1 MQVVDPIVSRRKF
14 ADELEQFRGA
24 NRVQRGR
31 GIFLLQAVFPDMDF
45 LFTIPQLSPLTVLFS
60 VRINFDNYDLEP
72 LSVRFTHPLTGEY
85 LLLASV
91 PLYRKIEH
99 PDRPPELQPL
109 VQKDATGLPFIC
121 MPGIREY
128 HAHPAHTGDA
138 WLRHRG
144 IAGEGTLGFVLDKL
158 YDYGIVPVTAFQGMF
173 QAPALSISLDL
184 NLIST

>member
-1 MQVVDPIVSRRKF
+1 MQVVDPTVSRRKF
-14 ADELEQFRGA
+14 DEELEQFRGA
-24 NRVQRGR
+24 ERVQRGR
-31 GIFLLQAVFPDMDF
+31 GIILLHAAFPDMEF
-45 LFTIPQLSPLTVLFS
+45 LFS
-60 VRINFDNYDLEP
+60 VPQLNPLCALFSVKINFDNYDLEP

-85 LLLASV
+85 QPLALV

-109 VQKDATGLPFIC
+109 VQKDLTGLPFLC

-158 YDYGIVPVTAFQGMF
+158 HQYGIVPVTAFQGMF
-173 QAPALSISLDL
+173 QAPALSVNLDL